1 MGLLHF
7 LADRGIK
14 MMDNTEKDL
23 KAIGQ
28 RLGYMPLSWRQV
40 IMTHPDKDGLLWRLP
55 DPQVPM
61 ASSLSRIQSILV
73 SEYERAIVLKDGMLT
88 EQVVL
93 PPGLYD
99 ISRTVNVR
107 GQIEIIWTTTSE
119 FQLRWGIPDVIT
131 GDRVSVGASGFFS
144 AAIIDPE
151 TFLRNVGSSQQVFKK
166 ENMATFAKPEV
177 DSLLRELI
185 AHKTV
190 MEFQLARQEFI
201 GAAREALQPIF
212 ERWGLEFRGL
222 TIENQRIP
230 EKFREAAER
239 RTIVSMEKEAQIVAA
254 TEDVN
259 LAQLEAQ
266 KQYYLSQADASK
278 YYITGSAEVE
288 NMRRQLSIGLDPLKL
303 KMAAAMEILAATPSE
318 GSLVDGRVQ
327 VMNYLSG
334 SLNTVTG
341 GVPPTSAD
349 TANAALGQPIGLPA
363 PATAGGVSG
372 RGPNTGLSSD
382 SANTGGFAP
391 FIPPDASNPLG
402 TGALAAQVSLSQPTT
417 TGGMT
422 REKIKEMLDKLDE
435 RLIAGEITE
444 QKHSELY
451 DRLQKKLSELP

>member
-14 MMDNTEKDL
+14 IMDNTEKDL

-40 IMTHPDKDGLLWRLP
+40 IMNHPEKDGLLWRVP

-88 EQVVL
+88 EQTVL

-99 ISRTVNVR
+99 VSRTVNVR

-119 FQLRWGIPDVIT
+119 FQLRWGIPDVLT
-131 GDRVSVGASGFFS
+131 SDRISVGASGFFS

-151 TFLRNVGSSQQVFKK
+151 VFLRNVGSNNQVFKK
-166 ENMATFAKPEV
+166 ENMAAFAKPEV
-177 DSLLRELI
+177 DSLLRDLV
-185 AHKTV
+185 ARKTV

-201 GAAREALQPIF
+201 NAARETLQPIF
-212 ERWGLEFRGL
+212 DRWGLEFRGL
-222 TIENQRIP
+222 TVENQRIP
-230 EKFREAAER
+230 EKFRDMAAQ

-266 KQYYLSQADASK
+266 KRYYLSQADATK

-303 KMAAAMEILAATPSE
+303 KMAEAMEILAATPSE

-327 VMNYLSG
+327 IMNYLSG
-334 SLNTVTG
+334 SANNF
-341 GVPPTSAD
+341 TSGPMPNPASP
-349 TANAALGQPIGLPA
+349 AVGQPLGLPG
-363 PATAGGVSG
+363 PVISG
-372 RGPNTGLSSD
+372 GLSPAGLNNGSPQD
-382 SANTGGFAP
+382 PLNPGGFPP
-391 FIPPDASNPLG
+391 FIPPDGSNMPG
-402 TGALAAQVSLSQPTT
+402 TGPLAAQTPTAQPAT
-417 TGGMT
+417 TGSMT
-422 REKIKEMLDKLDE
+422 REKIQEMLDKLDE
-435 RLIAGEITE
+435 RLIVGEITE

-451 DRLQKKLSELP
+451 GRLQKKLSEMP